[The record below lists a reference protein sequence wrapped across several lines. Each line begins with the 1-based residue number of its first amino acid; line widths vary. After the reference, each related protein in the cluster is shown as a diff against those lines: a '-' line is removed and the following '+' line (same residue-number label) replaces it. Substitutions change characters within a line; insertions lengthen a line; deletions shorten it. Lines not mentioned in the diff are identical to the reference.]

1 MRTSV
6 LIVGTGFGG
15 IIAARELLQRGIAFT
30 MLERRPFLGGTWKQ
44 NTYPGAAVDV
54 QSPLYSLSSDPF
66 DWSQMFAERAELDA
80 YTDHLLAKYRI
91 AEHTVCNATVQAARW
106 DEDAAEWVL
115 TTEDNRSFRAAFV
128 INASGPL
135 SQPAIPAFEGASTFA
150 GPAFH
155 TNDWDHSVD
164 LRGKRVAVIGSGA
177 SAAQVIPAIV
187 DDVAALH
194 VFQRSPHWVLPRADR
209 QFTARERRILRRPLA
224 YNALRSVIYWG
235 LETRVIGFKYS
246 DAMLERVA
254 ERKARRHLANQVPN
268 AELRAKLT
276 PSYRIGCKRII
287 LSNTLYPA
295 LGRAHV
301 TLHDQGDGVASF
313 TAGGLRTTQGTELAL
328 DVVVYATGYNA
339 ASGIVSYDV
348 VGRGGD
354 RLAARWSPYPRAYL
368 GTSVPKHPNF
378 FVVTGPNTGIGH
390 TSALFVIE
398 SQMQYIMQAIE
409 AVRDSNGR
417 SVEVREAAEAAYT
430 EKIHAEMTRT
440 VWQRAGCSSW
450 YQADDGKVIAMFP
463 GFSFTYRRWTS
474 RFDREAHLLA

>member
-1 MRTSV
+1 MRPSV

-15 IIAARELLQRGIAFT
+15 IIAARELQKRGIAFT

-80 YTDHLLAKYRI
+80 YTEHLLTKYAIR
-91 AEHTVCNATVQAARW
+91 EHAVCNASVAEARW
-106 DEDAAEWVL
+106 DTDAQEWVL
-115 TTEDNRSFRAAFV
+115 TTEDRRTFRAAFV

-135 SQPAIPAFEGASTFA
+135 SQAAVPAFPGADQFS

-164 LRGKRVAVIGSGA
+164 LRGKRVAVVGSGA

-187 DDVAALH
+187 DDVAELH
-194 VFQRSPHWVLPRADR
+194 VFQRSPHWVLPRSDR
-209 QFTARERRILRRPLA
+209 TFSPLERAVLRQPLA
-224 YNALRSVIYWG
+224 YQALRSAIYWG

-246 DAMLERVA
+246 DTMLAIVA
-254 ERKARRHLANQVPN
+254 ERKARQLLARQVPD
-268 AELRAKLT
+268 AALRAKLT

-301 TLHDQGDGVASF
+301 TLHDRSDGIESLTPEGVV
-313 TAGGLRTTQGTELAL
+313 TAGGTALRL
-328 DVVVYATGYNA
+328 DAIVYATGYDA
-339 ASGIVSYDV
+339 ARGIVSYPV
-348 VGRGGD
+348 FGRDGD
-354 RLAARWSPYPRAYL
+354 ALSARWTPYPRAYL
-368 GTSVPKHPNF
+368 GTMVPKHPNF

-398 SQMQYIMQAIE
+398 AQMTYIMQAIAAVE
-409 AVRDSNGR
+409 AGGART
-417 SVEVREAAEAAYT
+417 VEVREAAEAAYT
-430 EKIHAEMTRT
+430 EKIHTEMQRT

-450 YQADDGKVIAMFP
+450 YQAEDGKVIAMFP
-463 GFSFTYRRWTS
+463 GFSFTFRRWTS
-474 RFDREAHLLA
+474 RFDREAHLLH